1 MKDTWN
7 LPEIV
12 VSSMEANAPARAAVQ
27 VGGGGGIRTHGRREP
42 SVVFNT
48 TALNHSATPPMPAR
62 ILSGAGQAS
71 VGPELGRKVRADVLR
86 GVPADQSQDFGDV
99 SFGAGA

>member
-1 MKDTWN
+1 
-7 LPEIV
+7 
-12 VSSMEANAPARAAVQ
+12 
-27 VGGGGGIRTHGRREP
+27 
-42 SVVFNT
+42 
-48 TALNHSATPPMPAR
+48 MPAR

-99 SFGAGA
+99 SFGAGANDAPVAVSVVAAPL